1 MRKYN
6 PTKSKVFIDET
17 GKVSF
22 MYQQEGAREVAKE
35 YPRDR
40 EWQKLVKKHKRAI
53 EAFQK
58 GRDLDSKAE
67 KELVSWAMK
76 NGEIKTDD
84 VDETDEWLQNII
96 LANESVKE
104 EGPCWPGYKQVGTK
118 MKNGKEVPNC
128 VPIDE
133 EVNEKLK
140 GYQSSYQRKSKYD
153 GKEFNAKQEFKTL
166 DKIQKAL
173 EVADKHHQNLQYPYV
188 VDTVTRLWDHLAKAS
203 VGIIEYKRHIDQGK
217 YDGKIDKDD

>member
-128 VPIDE
+128 VPIEEDVMDE
-133 EVNEKLK
+133 APLVMSDMDIVKSLTQKIEDDLHKLK
-140 GYQSSYQRKSKYD
+140 IRKQFEKGWS
-153 GKEFNAKQEFKTL
+153 
-166 DKIQKAL
+166 
-173 EVADKHHQNLQYPYV
+173 
-188 VDTVTRLWDHLAKAS
+188 TVQALAKLA
-203 VGIIEYKRHIDQGK
+203 GYKVTKTAQQKGK
-217 YDGKIDKDD
+217 TFRYDLKK

>member
-6 PTKSKVFIDET
+6 PTDSKVSIDENGNVKFT
-17 GKVSF
+17 
-22 MYQQEGAREVAKE
+22 YEAK
-35 YPRDR
+35 
-40 EWQKLVKKHKRAI
+40 
-53 EAFQK
+53 
-58 GRDLDSKAE
+58 
-67 KELVSWAMK
+67 
-76 NGEIKTDD
+76 
-84 VDETDEWLQNII
+84 
-96 LANESVKE
+96 VKE

-173 EVADKHHQNLQYPYV
+173 EVADKHHADLQYPYV
-188 VDTVTRLWDHLAKAS
+188 VDTVTKIWDHLKEAS
-203 VGIIEYKRHIDQGK
+203 IGIIEYKNNIKAGK
-217 YDGKIDKDD
+217 YDGKIDIND

>member
-128 VPIDE
+128 VPIEEDVMDE
-133 EVNEKLK
+133 APLVMSDMDIVKSLTQKIEDDLHKLK
-140 GYQSSYQRKSKYD
+140 IRKQFEKGWS
-153 GKEFNAKQEFKTL
+153 
-166 DKIQKAL
+166 
-173 EVADKHHQNLQYPYV
+173 
-188 VDTVTRLWDHLAKAS
+188 TVQALAKLA
-203 VGIIEYKRHIDQGK
+203 GYKVTKTAQAKGRIFRSDIK
-217 YDGKIDKDD
+217 K

>member
-17 GKVSF
+17 GKVSS

-128 VPIDE
+128 VPIEEDVMDE
-133 EVNEKLK
+133 APLVMSDMDIVKSLTQKIEDDLHKLK
-140 GYQSSYQRKSKYD
+140 IRKQFEKGW
-153 GKEFNAKQEFKTL
+153 GKVQA
-166 DKIQKAL
+166 
-173 EVADKHHQNLQYPYV
+173 
-188 VDTVTRLWDHLAKAS
+188 LAKLA
-203 VGIIEYKRHIDQGK
+203 GYKVTKTAQAKGK
-217 YDGKIDKDD
+217 TFRYDLKK

>member
-128 VPIDE
+128 VPIEEDVMDE
-133 EVNEKLK
+133 APLVMSDMDIVKSLTQKIEDDLHKLK
-140 GYQSSYQRKSKYD
+140 MRKQFEKGW
-153 GKEFNAKQEFKTL
+153 GKVQA
-166 DKIQKAL
+166 
-173 EVADKHHQNLQYPYV
+173 
-188 VDTVTRLWDHLAKAS
+188 LAKLA
-203 VGIIEYKRHIDQGK
+203 GYKVTKTAQQKGK
-217 YDGKIDKDD
+217 TFRYDLKK

>member
-128 VPIDE
+128 VPIEEDVMDE
-133 EVNEKLK
+133 APLVMSDMDIVKSLTQKIEDDLHKLK
-140 GYQSSYQRKSKYD
+140 IRKQFEKGWS
-153 GKEFNAKQEFKTL
+153 
-166 DKIQKAL
+166 
-173 EVADKHHQNLQYPYV
+173 
-188 VDTVTRLWDHLAKAS
+188 TVQALAKLA
-203 VGIIEYKRHIDQGK
+203 GYKVTKAAQQKGK
-217 YDGKIDKDD
+217 TFRYDLKK

>member
-128 VPIDE
+128 VPIE
-133 EVNEKLK
+133 EDVMDDTPLVMSDMDIVKSLTQKIEDDLHKLK
-140 GYQSSYQRKSKYD
+140 IRKQFEKGWS
-153 GKEFNAKQEFKTL
+153 
-166 DKIQKAL
+166 
-173 EVADKHHQNLQYPYV
+173 
-188 VDTVTRLWDHLAKAS
+188 TVQALAKLA
-203 VGIIEYKRHIDQGK
+203 GYKVTKTAQQKGK
-217 YDGKIDKDD
+217 TFRYDIKK